1 MLKLIKTD
9 LSAIA
14 TGRQI
19 RASINTS
26 QKEAMVSLILI
37 LRQNGISK
45 LVAVMNLEP
54 LKPLQTL
61 KHQDQNLLVNGL
73 SGLHGAIVQPDVVM
87 ANKLVSEPVQ
97 MTVAKDLQLN
107 LLRAL
112 WVTVSAGHYGLN
124 GPIVQ
129 KNVMKKV
136 MVLVKR
142 LDFVSMGML
151 VIWDV
156 MIRLLLR

>member
-26 QKEAMVSLILI
+26 RKEAMVSLILI
-37 LRQNGISK
+37 LQQNGISK

-54 LKPLQTL
+54 LKPPQTL

-73 SGLHGAIVQPDVVM
+73 NGLHGAFVQPDVVM
-87 ANKLVSEPVQ
+87 AKGHVSEPVQ
-97 MTVAKDLQLN
+97 MMTAQDLQLN
-107 LLRAL
+107 LLHAIK
-112 WVTVSAGHYGLN
+112 VTASAA
-124 GPIVQ
+124 
-129 KNVMKKV
+129 K
-136 MVLVKR
+136 
-142 LDFVSMGML
+142 
-151 VIWDV
+151 
-156 MIRLLLR
+156 